1 MRPSLRRG
9 WLVAHRWLGLSLGL
23 LLLLAGATGTLLV
36 VAKPLDE
43 ALHPQL
49 FRASSG
55 PPTSLASVV
64 VTLRTEFGPDA
75 ALTLRN
81 LHRAG
86 ESLHVVVSGP
96 WSGTVYFDPVTGKE
110 LGRRGAGEGFFNALF
125 ELHSSL
131 YAGDAGR
138 AALAA
143 AAMGFVLMLAS
154 GVVLWWPARWG
165 QALRVRKAGNFTG
178 LLFDLHRVSGVCFGL
193 LVLLAVSS
201 GAYMAWKPLA
211 SWVTRLNGAPA
222 ARPPVI
228 ARSLPPREQLL
239 DAAFVRALARW
250 PGAEPGAV
258 LIPGQ
263 GRGPWR
269 VRVRLRDDPHPVGMS
284 SVWIDPANGELAA
297 AQRWT
302 ELDPGNRGYAFIY
315 PLHVGRLGGKAMLLL
330 TLAGGVA
337 LTGYGS
343 TGLWLWW
350 RRRVP
355 HRPRRRRTARPA

>member
-1 MRPSLRRG
+1 M
-9 WLVAHRWLGLSLGL
+9 AHRWLGLSLGL
-23 LLLLAGATGTLLV
+23 LLLAGATGTLLV
-36 VAKPLDE
+36 IAKPLDE
-43 ALHPQL
+43 ALHPEL

-64 VTLRTEFGPDA
+64 GTLRAEFGPHA

-86 ESLHVVVSGP
+86 ESLHALVSGR

-131 YAGDAGR
+131 YAGEAGR

-143 AAMGFVLMLAS
+143 AALGFVLMLAS

-178 LLFDLHRVSGVCFGL
+178 LLLALHRVSGVSFGL

-201 GAYMAWKPLA
+201 GAYMAWKPLSA
-211 SWVTRLNGAPA
+211 WVTRLSGAPA
-222 ARPPVI
+222 ARPPI
-228 ARSLPPREQLL
+228 AKTLPVREALL
-239 DAAFVRALARW
+239 DGALARALAQW
-250 PGAEPGAV
+250 PDSEIGVV
-258 LIPGQ
+258 LLPSQ

-269 VRVRLRDDPHPVGMS
+269 VRICLPDDPHPVGMS
-284 SVWIDPANGELAA
+284 SVWIDPATGELVA

-302 ELDPGNRGYAFIY
+302 SSIREAAATHSSIPCLSDAWGARRCCCSRWR
-315 PLHVGRLGGKAMLLL
+315 VGSRSPATAARDCGFD
-330 TLAGGVA
+330 GVA
-337 LTGYGS
+337 CRTDCDD
-343 TGLWLWW
+343 
-350 RRRVP
+350 P
-355 HRPRRRRTARPA
+355 HSSFA